1 METLLDDVPFDVV
14 VAGFLKLEA
23 DLVTVV
29 PLEGFVTVVP
39 LVGFVTVAPLAGLVT
54 VAPLEGLVT
63 AVPLVGLVTVVPVAG
78 RVTVVPLVGLVT
90 EVPLAG
96 LLVTAALLLPLKE
109 PFDGLVTCVLPFD
122 GLVVVEPLAGLVTL
136 VPLVGLVTVVP
147 LVGLVTEVT
156 FVGLVTLTPVAEA
169 GLSVLLTEV
178 RLPPL
183 VRPLRAVDVPI
194 SAAVDLLPEVLLRA
208 DELPLP
214 EEVAEDDP
222 TYLPPLLM
230 DPELPDSADDV
241 MFLP

>member
-1 METLLDDVPFDVV
+1 M
-14 VAGFLKLEA
+14 
-23 DLVTVV
+23 TVV
-29 PLEGFVTVVP
+29 
-39 LVGFVTVAPLAGLVT
+39 
-54 VAPLEGLVT
+54 PLEGLVT

-78 RVTVVPLVGLVT
+78 LVT

-96 LLVTAALLLPLKE
+96 LLVTVALLLPLKE
-109 PFDGLVTCVLPFD
+109 PLDGLVTCVLPFD

-147 LVGLVTEVT
+147 FVGLVTEVT

-178 RLPPL
+178 SLPPL
-183 VRPLRAVDVPI
+183 VRPLRPVDVPI

-214 EEVAEDDP
+214 EEAAGDDP
-222 TYLPPLLM
+222 IYLPPLLM
-230 DPELPDSADDV
+230 EPELPDNADDV

>member
-14 VAGFLKLEA
+14 EAGFLKLEA

-39 LVGFVTVAPLAGLVT
+39 LVGFVTVAPLVGLVT
-54 VAPLEGLVT
+54 VVPLEGLVT

-96 LLVTAALLLPLKE
+96 LLVTTALLLPLKE
-109 PFDGLVTCVLPFD
+109 PFDGLVTCVLPLE
-122 GLVVVEPLAGLVTL
+122 GLVTVVPLAGLVTD
-136 VPLVGLVTVVP
+136 VP

>member
-14 VAGFLKLEA
+14 EAGFLKLEA

-29 PLEGFVTVVP
+29 PLEGFAIVVP
-39 LVGFVTVAPLAGLVT
+39 LAGFVTVVPLAGLVT
-54 VAPLEGLVT
+54 VVPLEGLVT

-109 PFDGLVTCVLPFD
+109 PFDGLVTCVLP
-122 GLVVVEPLAGLVTL
+122 LE
-136 VPLVGLVTVVP
+136 GLVTVVP
-147 LVGLVTEVT
+147 LAGLVTDVPFVGLVTEVT
-156 FVGLVTLTPVAEA
+156 FVGLVTLTPVAEV

>member
-1 METLLDDVPFDVV
+1 METLLDDVPLEVV
-14 VAGFLKLEA
+14 EVGFLKLET

-29 PLEGFVTVVP
+29 
-39 LVGFVTVAPLAGLVT
+39 
-54 VAPLEGLVT
+54 PLEGLVT
-63 AVPLVGLVTVVPVAG
+63 AVPLVGLVTVVSVAG
-78 RVTVVPLVGLVT
+78 LVTVVPLVGLVT

-122 GLVVVEPLAGLVTL
+122 GLVVVEPLA
-136 VPLVGLVTVVP
+136 
-147 LVGLVTEVT
+147 GLVTEVT

-214 EEVAEDDP
+214 EEVAGDDP
-222 TYLPPLLM
+222 IFLPPLLM
-230 DPELPDSADDV
+230 EPELPDNADDV